1 MTIAQLRLL
10 TLEQLQELFREL
22 SMTPFGPAES
32 FTRKIDD
39 VNAQAIWYSRPG
51 KAARGPI
58 YLDMVPAVV
67 SISSG
72 TIWSADGDRLFA
84 SLREAFYA
92 IDGTDPTPER
102 YSDVNHRLILRHN
115 FSVPDSLDPLS
126 VYKEGH
132 VIMIRLTLVLRERG
146 LIL

>member
-10 TLEQLQELFREL
+10 TLEQLQELFREM

-32 FTRKIDD
+32 FTREIED
-39 VNAQAIWYSRPG
+39 VNAQAIWYSR
-51 KAARGPI
+51 RGVAERSPI

-72 TIWSADGDRLFA
+72 TRWSVDDATFNRL
-84 SLREAFYA
+84 RDAFYA

-102 YSDVNHRLILRHN
+102 YSDTDQRLILSHH
-115 FSVPDSLDPLS
+115 FDVPNPCDPLNA
-126 VYKEGH
+126 YKEGH
-132 VIMIRLTLVLRERG
+132 VIVIRLTMALRERG